1 MAGAVKESQADVEEK
16 RYQRGQWKDQEIQR
30 VRHWDTE
37 RYPPAWMTF
46 EVTEALNAIEGPYLE
61 KKRTTV
67 LRLAEGLSSGVP
79 IRDLLNLSDTC
90 DGSVWYGRPTKGK
103 SGWKDD
109 PLIKAAYD
117 AALQRAFWW
126 KEQEKIQ
133 RITLRHRQL
142 GETEDE
148 LVDMTKL
155 ALETL
160 GELMSK
166 ADSEKVRLE
175 AAAQILDRADEVTAV
190 KSTQQME
197 HSLVTKSGPTMSAIK
212 RRRRQRDGAIID
224 DDTPDDLE
232 SLPPPPPGGDVSI
245 LPEQAGGNGS
255 GEWEVVGED
264 EDFGWVDEEGE
275 PVPESEETA

>member
-1 MAGAVKESQADVEEK
+1 MTSAVKPSQAEVEEK
-16 RYQRGQWKDQEIQR
+16 RYQRGQWKEQEIAR
-30 VRHWDTE
+30 VRNWDTDT
-37 RYPPAWMTF
+37 YPPAWMTL
-46 EVTEALNAIEGPYLE
+46 EITEALNAIEGPYLE

-90 DGSVWYGRPTKGK
+90 DGSVWYGRPSRDKT
-103 SGWKDD
+103 GWKDD
-109 PLIKAAYD
+109 PHIKAAYE

-126 KEQEKIQ
+126 KEQEKVQ

-160 GELMSK
+160 GELMAS
-166 ADSEKVRLE
+166 AESEKVRLE

-190 KSTQQME
+190 KSMQSME
-197 HSLVTKSGPTMSAIK
+197 HSLVTSTGPTMSAIK
-212 RRRRQRDGAIID
+212 RRRRQRDGAIIHD
-224 DDTPDDLE
+224 DIPEDDLE
-232 SLPPPPPGGDVSI
+232 SLPPPPPGGGDVSI
-245 LPEQAGGNGS
+245 LPEPDGGNGS
-255 GEWEVVGED
+255 GEWQDVGED
-264 EDFGWVDEEGE
+264 EEYGWIDEKGE
-275 PVPESEETA
+275 PVEETA